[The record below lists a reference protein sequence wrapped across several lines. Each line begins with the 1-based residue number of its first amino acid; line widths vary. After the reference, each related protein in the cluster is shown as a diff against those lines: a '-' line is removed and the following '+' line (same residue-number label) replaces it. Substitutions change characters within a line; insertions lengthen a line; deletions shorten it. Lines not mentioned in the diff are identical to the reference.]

1 MNTVNPKVTKAA
13 MHVAFDAAEYTWV
26 DIQDLVVDDDT
37 LKPAALELGE
47 YRVAKIPLMFERMAV
62 LPPRSHWD
70 ADAVITVERTGDSVN
85 VSMWAFNQPEY
96 AFAATIKENDDEHRT
111 LVLDFHVPEDHY
123 KTLMETFKGDRRK
136 AETWMS
142 GATTQFMSFLYY
154 ATAVKPVV
162 QETYTCPPNP
172 ANVKR
177 RRQGKVPMYEWK
189 TIVID
194 KAIRKRI
201 TNAKRAA
208 KPSEP
213 KREHGVR
220 GHWAVSKLGKRFWR
234 REHKRGDASK
244 GTIFHDY
251 QTTGEN
257 NG

>member
-1 MNTVNPKVTKAA
+1 MNVVNPKVAKAS
-13 MHVAFDAAEYTWV
+13 MHVAFDAAQYTWI
-26 DIQDLVVDDDT
+26 DIQNIVVDDDM
-37 LKPAALELGE
+37 LRPAAMELSE

-62 LPPRSHWD
+62 IPPRSHWD
-70 ADAVITVERTGDSVN
+70 ADAVITVERTGDRVT
-85 VSMWAFNQPEY
+85 VSMWAFDQPTY
-96 AFAATIKENDDEHRT
+96 AFAATIKESDDEQHT
-111 LVLDFHVPEDHY
+111 LLLDFDVPKAHY
-123 KTLMETFKGDRRK
+123 ETLMGIFKGDRKK
-136 AETWMS
+136 AKTWMS
-142 GATTQFMSFLYY
+142 GSTTQFMSFLYY
-154 ATAVKPVV
+154 ATAVRPLV

-194 KAIRKRI
+194 NVIRKRI
-201 TNAKRAA
+201 AKAKRAA
-208 KPSEP
+208 KPSDP

-251 QTTGEN
+251 QTQGESK
-257 NG
+257 